1 MAQWEKLGRNL
12 ESALVLF
19 SEYRLRNRL
28 RQLGANKEANQVNNY
43 IEPHR
48 LNRLERDLLRE
59 AARQRVQGG

>member
-1 MAQWEKLGRNL
+1 M
-12 ESALVLF
+12 LF
-19 SEYRLRNRL
+19 SEYRLRSHL

-59 AARQRVQGG
+59 ALHVVKEFKDWLALELHIRG